1 MKIAKS
7 YFRDHIILFIL
18 TLNVFIGLLS
28 AVIVLLRL
36 SSSHGSSYIVQYRS
50 SLGVSAFKTGNVV
63 DMMIFAVF
71 ALLILLI
78 TFVMSFRTYKINKSL
93 SLVVLG
99 LGVPLQI
106 LSIVVSNALF
116 VLH

>member
-28 AVIVLLRL
+28 AVIVFLRL
-36 SSSHGSSYIVQYRS
+36 SSSHGSSYIIQYRS
-50 SLGVSAFKTGNVV
+50 SLGVSAFKTGGII
-63 DMMIFAVF
+63 DMVSFAIF
-71 ALLILLI
+71 ALLIIAI
-78 TFVMSFRTYKINKSL
+78 TFVLSFSTYKINKNL

-99 LGVPLQI
+99 FGVLLQI